1 MYLALSM
8 LGLERFD
15 QAVEALERAKQ
26 ALADAEAALERDQA
40 RLEQAEV
47 RVREIDETFCAPS
60 FYQSTSAEDIKALEV
75 ERAEL
80 TREVEE
86 LMAEWEKQE
95 EAIDERDRV

>member
-1 MYLALSM
+1 M
-8 LGLERFD
+8 
-15 QAVEALERAKQ
+15 
-26 ALADAEAALERDQA
+26 A

-80 TREVEE
+80 TRKVEE